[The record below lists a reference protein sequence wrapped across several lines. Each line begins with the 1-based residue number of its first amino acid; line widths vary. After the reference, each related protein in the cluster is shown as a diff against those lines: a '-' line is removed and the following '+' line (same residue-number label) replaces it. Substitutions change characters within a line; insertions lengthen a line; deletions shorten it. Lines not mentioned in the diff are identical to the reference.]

1 MDIFI
6 PWFTLV
12 PNINKAI
19 FKMLESKL
27 ETQILSFNDISVTLS
42 HEPPFYMS
50 KVLIQKVYFQM
61 QVRQPLFLVLSSAW
75 IPACGCQNIS

>member
-6 PWFTLV
+6 LSFALV

-19 FKMLESKL
+19 FQMHESKL
-27 ETQILSFNDISVTLS
+27 ETQILPCNGFNVTLS

-50 KVLIQKVYFQM
+50 KILISKVYF
-61 QVRQPLFLVLSSAW
+61 
-75 IPACGCQNIS
+75 

>member
-12 PNINKAI
+12 PSINKAI

-27 ETQILSFNDISVTLS
+27 ETQILSFNDFSVTLS
-42 HEPPFYMS
+42 HETPFYMS
-50 KVLIQKVYFQM
+50 KVLIQKMYFQM
-61 QVRQPLFLVLSSAW
+61 QVRQPLFLALSS
-75 IPACGCQNIS
+75 ACGCQNIS